1 MRIISWQYAHSFE
14 MDFESE
20 TLPMDYAAIA
30 EFIDGRISDKV
41 ISDKPTLFILY
52 CSLRL
57 SIKGKCI
64 GIVFSWC

>member
-1 MRIISWQYAHSFE
+1 

-41 ISDKPTLFILY
+41 ISNKPTLFILY

-64 GIVFSWC
+64 GTVFPCC